1 MSFGNINRLNPG
13 SFRVLEVG
21 HDTADNLI
29 VDEGYEV
36 ELVGERFDQVLN
48 TFGDDLVVKV
58 LVLGLF
64 GEVQLE
70 LDQGGD
76 VGRCGSD
83 DWDVL
88 GHGCREI
95 CLVL

>member
-13 SFRVLEVG
+13 FFRVLEVG

-29 VDEGYEV
+29 VDEGYQV
-36 ELVGERFDQVLN
+36 ELVGERLDQVLN
-48 TFGDDLVVKV
+48 ALGDDLVVKV
-58 LVLGLF
+58 FVLGLF